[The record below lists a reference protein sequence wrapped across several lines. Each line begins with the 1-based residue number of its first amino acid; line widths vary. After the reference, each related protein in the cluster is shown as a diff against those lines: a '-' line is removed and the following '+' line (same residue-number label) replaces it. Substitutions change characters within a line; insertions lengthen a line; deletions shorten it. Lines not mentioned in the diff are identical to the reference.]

1 MSVETTSD
9 FDLKKLLSERR
20 SEKSQLFSDYVNPQ
34 LGKVLK
40 TIGFDRKY
48 VRGSG
53 SYLWD
58 EEGHKY
64 LDFITAFGMF
74 NMGRNHPV
82 IKKTVRDYL
91 DADDPWKIA
100 LGLTPLPGLLAEAL
114 LKRVPHLDKVYFG
127 NSGTESVET
136 ALKFARATTGRETVV
151 YFNRGFH
158 GLTYGSLSLNGS
170 HHFRDGFVSFLP
182 GPVNAPLND
191 LDALEKLF
199 NQKEVAAIILEPI
212 QGKGVFPANPDFLK
226 GAQELCRKHGAI
238 FIMDEIQTGIGRTG
252 KLFSYQHVEG
262 LEPDMVL
269 VSKSLSGGMVPVGAV
284 LMTDKIYS
292 SVYSSMDRCVVH
304 SSTFGTGGL
313 PMACGLASL
322 HIIEDENLIENAAQQ
337 GAYIMDGLN
346 AMIPDYE
353 MLKDVRGQ
361 GLMIGIEFGKPSSF
375 TLKTQWSMIHA
386 ADQGLFPQAVA
397 MPLLDEHHILTQAS
411 GHNQD
416 IIKLLPPLTINRSDA
431 DWFLDAFRVTMDGI
445 HRFGGSVWKTAKNL
459 AKFATTNGG

>member
-1 MSVETTSD
+1 MSVQTSSN
-9 FDLKKLLSERR
+9 FDLKQLLDERR
-20 SEKSQLFSDYVNPQ
+20 SEKSTLFSEYVNPQ

-40 TIGFDRKY
+40 TIGFDRSY
-48 VRGSG
+48 VRGEG

-58 EEGHKY
+58 KEGNKY

-82 IKKTVRDYL
+82 IKQTVRDYL
-91 DADDPWKIA
+91 DADDPWKVA

-114 LKRVPHLDKVYFG
+114 LERVPHLDKVYFG

-136 ALKFARATTGRETVV
+136 AIKFARATTGRDTII

-170 HHFRDGFVSFLP
+170 HHFKEGFGSLLE
-182 GPVNAPLND
+182 GTADTPLND
-191 LDALEKLF
+191 LEQLEKIF
-199 NQKEVAAIILEPI
+199 KEQEIAGVMLEPI
-212 QGKGVFPANPDFLK
+212 QGKGVFPAEAEFMK
-226 GAQELCRKHGAI
+226 GIQRLCREHDSV
-238 FIMDEIQTGIGRTG
+238 FIMDEIQTGMGRTG
-252 KLFSYQHVEG
+252 KLFSYQHVPE

-284 LMTDKIYS
+284 LMRDDIYY
-292 SVYSSMDRCVVH
+292 SVYSSMERCVVH
-304 SSTFGTGGL
+304 STTFGTGGL
-313 PMACGLASL
+313 PMAMGLASL
-322 HIIEDENLIENAAQQ
+322 HIIEDEGLIENAAEQ
-337 GAYIMDGLN
+337 GNYIINELE
-346 AMIPDYE
+346 AMVPEYE
-353 MLKDVRGQ
+353 MMKEVRGQ

-375 TLKTQWSMIHA
+375 SLKTQWAMIHA

-397 MPLLDEHHILTQAS
+397 MPLIEDHHILTQAS

-416 IIKLLPPLTINRSDA
+416 IIKLLPPLTITREDS
-431 DWFLDAFRVTMDGI
+431 DWFLDSFRDTMDGI

-459 AKFATTNGG
+459 AKFATTNGN

>member
-1 MSVETTSD
+1 MSVQTSSN
-9 FDLKKLLSERR
+9 FDLKKLLDERR

-34 LGKVLK
+34 LGKVLR
-40 TIGFDRKY
+40 TIGFDRAY
-48 VRGSG
+48 VRGEG

-58 EEGHKY
+58 KDGTKY

-82 IKKTVRDYL
+82 IKQTVRDYL
-91 DADDPWKIA
+91 DANDPWKVA

-136 ALKFARATTGRETVV
+136 AIKFARATTGKDGIV

-170 HHFRDGFVSFLP
+170 HHFRDGFGSLLP
-182 GPVNAPLND
+182 GAVNTPLND
-191 LDALEKLF
+191 LDKLE
-199 NQKEVAAIILEPI
+199 EVFKNEEIAGVMIEPI
-212 QGKGVFPANPDFLK
+212 QGKGVFPAEAEFLK
-226 GAQELCRKHGAI
+226 GAQELCRQHDAVL
-238 FIMDEIQTGIGRTG
+238 IMDEIQTGMGRTG
-252 KLFSYQHVEG
+252 KLFSYQHMPD

-284 LMTDKIYS
+284 LMRDDIYY
-292 SVYSSMDRCVVH
+292 SVYFSMDKCVVH
-304 SSTFGTGGL
+304 STTFGTGGL
-313 PMACGLASL
+313 PMAMGLASL
-322 HIIEDENLIENAAQQ
+322 SIIEDEGLIDNAAEQ
-337 GAYIMDGLN
+337 GQYIMDELN
-346 AMIPDYE
+346 AMIPEYE
-353 MLKDVRGQ
+353 MLKEVRGQ

-386 ADQGLFPQAVA
+386 ADQGLFPQAIA
-397 MPLLDEHHILTQAS
+397 MPLIEEHHILTQAS

-416 IIKLLPPLTINRSDA
+416 IIKLLPPLTIDREDA
-431 DWFLDAFRVTMDGI
+431 DWFLDAFRDTMDGI

-459 AKFATTNGG
+459 AKFATTNGT